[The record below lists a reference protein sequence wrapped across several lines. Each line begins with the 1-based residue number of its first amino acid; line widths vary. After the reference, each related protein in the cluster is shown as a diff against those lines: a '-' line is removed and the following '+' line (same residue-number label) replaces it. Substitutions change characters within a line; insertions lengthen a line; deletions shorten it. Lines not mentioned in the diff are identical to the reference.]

1 MSLDLFLARMKHI
14 VHKER
19 RPFSYR
25 DFVCFELDGITYR
38 FEHGTIR
45 NYFSRLRKQGKIEWV
60 YTSSEAFYTL
70 KGVKV
75 GKVINA
81 NHTGAYS
88 SSYPVLNHSQK
99 RYLHFLMTVPMDKP
113 GIHDF
118 VLTFSVKGLWKVIQ
132 MYPMDLIKNIDTKSN
147 RDITIE
153 EVGVGDGIVV
163 NTTVHRTDT
172 VTVRIACT
180 LTPIPLDLSGLS
192 KITKALTQ
200 VHKRLQMVVDEYLYW
215 NLEPNI
221 LSSTLVCKGPVPNC
235 MTWTAN
241 MWHFGQDSL
250 TSYSGEMFDMSW
262 HDALGVF
269 HHMYS
274 KNFNNKKKIRIRKE
288 VQEYPKKPWI
298 EAFTEKMRLLDE
310 KGSNHFNDEFNKSL
324 GGLK

>member
-1 MSLDLFLARMKHI
+1 MILDILLARMAQI
-14 VHKER
+14 VHEEG

-25 DFVCFELDGITYR
+25 DFVSFDHGGISYR
-38 FEHGTIR
+38 FTHGTIR
-45 NYFSRLRKQGKIEWV
+45 NYISRLRKQDKIEWL
-60 YTSSEAFYTL
+60 YTTTQAFYTL

-75 GKVINA
+75 GRPVTP

-99 RYLHFLMTVPMDKP
+99 RYLYFLLTVPMDKP

-118 VLTFSVKGLWKVIQ
+118 VLTLKVKGLWKVIQ
-132 MYPMDLIKNIDTKSN
+132 MYPMDLVKNIDTKSN

-153 EVGVGDGIVV
+153 EVDLGDGIVV
-163 NTTVHRTDT
+163 NTTIHKTDT

-200 VHKRLQMVVDEYLYW
+200 VHERLQMVVDEYLYW
-215 NLEPNI
+215 NLKPNI
-221 LSSTLVCKGPVPNC
+221 LSSTMVCRGPIPNC

-262 HDALGVF
+262 HDAQGVF
-269 HHMYS
+269 HMYS
-274 KNFNNKKKIRIRKE
+274 KILGKEKKVRIRKE
-288 VQEYPKKPWI
+288 IQEYPNKPWI
-298 EAFTEKMRLLDE
+298 EAFSEKLRLLGD
-310 KGSNHFNDEFNKSL
+310 KGSDHFNDEFNKSF
-324 GGLK
+324 GGH